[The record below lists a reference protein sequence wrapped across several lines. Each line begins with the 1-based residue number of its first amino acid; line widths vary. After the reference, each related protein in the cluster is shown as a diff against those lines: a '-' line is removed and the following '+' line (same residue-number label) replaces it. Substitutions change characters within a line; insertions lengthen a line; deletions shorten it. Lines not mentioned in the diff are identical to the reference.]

1 MVVMSTLW
9 QAIRLF
15 VWKDPTIECSSWT
28 TKVFFILFFRYKT
41 FYCLLETKTD
51 SYVKGKFRIRHLV
64 SYDNPGSV
72 TESPLVIS
80 VFESKP
86 TVKMK
91 LLKAL
96 NPVMTVEIVVVVP
109 KMTTGLTIFNNK
121 LSVGDSFTSSQLF
134 PTLKE

>member
-1 MVVMSTLW
+1 M
-9 QAIRLF
+9 
-15 VWKDPTIECSSWT
+15 
-28 TKVFFILFFRYKT
+28 
-41 FYCLLETKTD
+41 
-51 SYVKGKFRIRHLV
+51 V